1 MNNTSMQL
9 FKLSEVKG
17 SFRSFLIVFI
27 ISLTI
32 GYSFGLYYISISSGF
47 TGQTIEENYNG
58 NEDNEAADIMKFKMS
73 EKEVVSIIHGHIVS
87 FSLIFLAIGFL
98 LFQSSYSGKLISFL
112 AIEPFISII
121 VTFSGIWLLWKGYS
135 WMKFIVIISG
145 TIMHLA
151 FICSVLL
158 IFYDLLKKRE

>member
-1 MNNTSMQL
+1 MNNKSMQL
-9 FKLSEVKG
+9 FKLIEVKG

-27 ISLTI
+27 MSLTI

-58 NEDNEAADIMKFKMS
+58 NEANEDADIMKFKMS
-73 EKEVVSIIHGHIVS
+73 EKEVISIIHGHIVS
-87 FSLIFLAIGFL
+87 FTLIFLAIGFL
-98 LFQSSYSGKLISFL
+98 LFQSSYSMKLISFL
-112 AIEPFISII
+112 VIEPFISII
-121 VTFSGIWLLWKGYS
+121 VTFSGIWFMWNGYS

-158 IFYDLLKKRE
+158 ILYDLLKKRE